1 MKITNYLLY
10 HDNDIPYETIPSP
23 NFSNYFR
30 PEYLVLHCTTGFTV
44 EDGVRSLI
52 DPREDR
58 PDLRVSA
65 HLVIGREGRVVQL
78 VPFNKCAWHC
88 GPSLWNG
95 IKGLN
100 SRAIGIEL
108 VNAGNVERDGL
119 GQWVKRG
126 RIIPADDVVEL
137 QHPLDYHVHGWQK
150 YPLEQ
155 VAATLEVAQLLF
167 STYGLTDVLGHDD
180 INPQDRRDPG
190 PAFPVQ
196 AFHAR
201 LLNLNEAEPVKYAYR
216 TTRVLNPL
224 RTGPGEEFPEAEGSP
239 LPRNI
244 PLGVLEEQGD
254 WAFVH
259 VLVALNGVPDRMAW
273 IAKDKIEMDTL
284 KLRHYHPPANAN

>member
-52 DPREDR
+52 DPRPDR

-108 VNAGNVERDGL
+108 VNAGDVERDGL
-119 GQWVKRG
+119 GQWVLFAARAF
-126 RIIPADDVVEL
+126 RAADLYAGVVL
-137 QHPLDYHVHGWQK
+137 
-150 YPLEQ
+150 
-155 VAATLEVAQLLF
+155 
-167 STYGLTDVLGHDD
+167 
-180 INPQDRRDPG
+180 
-190 PAFPVQ
+190 
-196 AFHAR
+196 
-201 LLNLNEAEPVKYAYR
+201 
-216 TTRVLNPL
+216 
-224 RTGPGEEFPEAEGSP
+224 
-239 LPRNI
+239 
-244 PLGVLEEQGD
+244 LGVIGFLSATILGAVERY
-254 WAFVH
+254 
-259 VLVALNGVPDRMAW
+259 L
-273 IAKDKIEMDTL
+273 
-284 KLRHYHPPANAN
+284 LRWRVTP

>member
-65 HLVIGREGRVVQL
+65 PLVIGREGRIVQL

-108 VNAGNVERDGL
+108 VNTGDVERD
-119 GQWVKRG
+119 
-126 RIIPADDVVEL
+126 
-137 QHPLDYHVHGWQK
+137 
-150 YPLEQ
+150 
-155 VAATLEVAQLLF
+155 AATLEVAQLLF
-167 STYGLTDVLGHDD
+167 TAYNLSDVLGHDD

-201 LLNLNEAEPVKYAYR
+201 LLNLNEAEPIKYAYR
-216 TTRVLNPL
+216 TTRVLNPI
-224 RTGPGEEFPEAEGSP
+224 RSGPGEEFPEAPGSP

-244 PLGVLEEQGD
+244 ALGVLEEQGE

-284 KLRHYHPPANAN
+284 KLRHYHPPALAD